1 MVLRGS
7 LGSGCWGAGRGPTP
21 PPGALTSAPS
31 QGCWA
36 GRDDGRG
43 TGPPTWGG
51 WKPMFAC
58 LRPHTSQFPK
68 GMHHHQLARQPHV
81 QTLGFHSSRT
91 RPRFIQRAWAR
102 HTTGRAGPRPW
113 SPVPS
118 LRTRLSSPG
127 ESERRGGPAHRIAAE
142 GKNGV
147 SRSPWGTPEGPNCCC
162 GCTTIGPAP
171 PLPSALPLPPRS
183 EPHRLELST
192 PR

>member
-1 MVLRGS
+1 MGVLRGS

-58 LRPHTSQFPK
+58 LKPHTSQFPK
-68 GMHHHQLARQPHV
+68 GMHHHQLARRPHM

-91 RPRFIQRAWAR
+91 RPRFREPGPSTPLGKLVPDPGPQSLLSAHASPPP
-102 HTTGRAGPRPW
+102 GR
-113 SPVPS
+113 
-118 LRTRLSSPG
+118 
-127 ESERRGGPAHRIAAE
+127 ERRGGPAHRTAAE
-142 GKNGV
+142 GKNGL
-147 SRSPWGTPEGPNCCC
+147 SMSPWDTPEGPK
-162 GCTTIGPAP
+162 
-171 PLPSALPLPPRS
+171 
-183 EPHRLELST
+183 
-192 PR
+192 